1 MRHGAHPHAEP
12 HRGPTSRRSC
22 IVAEQSCVGCGSRN
36 YNHHMESRTRDL
48 ETVSRLRS
56 ARQEAVAQAAR
67 GDVATLVQSPSD
79 SLFQQVYVVKLL
91 DVHPRLGKV
100 AGRRLLSE
108 LHVAPLA
115 RVCDLN
121 PDQVKSLL
129 AVVGDQS

>member
-1 MRHGAHPHAEP
+1 
-12 HRGPTSRRSC
+12 
-22 IVAEQSCVGCGSRN
+22 
-36 YNHHMESRTRDL
+36 MESRTRDL